1 MPTAAVGY
9 SLGGNMLGCLMAEI
23 DASFPLTAGVI
34 VSAPFM
40 LEHCCN
46 HMEKGFSR
54 FYQFY
59 LLNLLKANA
68 TRKLKAWP
76 GTLPIELA
84 QLKRLRRIRD
94 FDDLIT
100 SKIHGFSDAV
110 DYYRQCSAMPRLASI
125 TRPTLII
132 HAKDDPFM
140 DHHVIPDTTTLPANI
155 EYQLTE
161 HGGHVGFVGGTLR
174 QPKMWLE
181 QRIPD
186 WLTPYLDR

>member
-1 MPTAAVGY
+1 
-9 SLGGNMLGCLMAEI
+9 
-23 DASFPLTAGVI
+23 
-34 VSAPFM
+34 
-40 LEHCCN
+40 
-46 HMEKGFSR
+46 
-54 FYQFY
+54 
-59 LLNLLKANA
+59 
-68 TRKLKAWP
+68 
-76 GTLPIELA
+76 
-84 QLKRLRRIRD
+84 
-94 FDDLIT
+94 
-100 SKIHGFSDAV
+100 
-110 DYYRQCSAMPRLASI
+110 MPRLASI

-186 WLTPYLDR
+186 WLTSYLDR